1 MSIQTVTG
9 KISKE
14 KAGIITPHEH
24 IFIELTA
31 FFEERKLED
40 CENPSTASVTIDKL
54 GILNRDPYALK
65 DNLRIA
71 DYETQKYEILRFKK
85 AGGSTIVDATME
97 GIGRNPEA
105 LKKLSEETGINIVMG
120 TGFYVSSTHP
130 EMLKKMD
137 EDEIASIMI
146 EEIENGV
153 GDTGIK
159 AGVIGEIGISEI
171 FNEAERKV
179 LRAAA
184 IAYKHTGTSI
194 LVHINPWT
202 QNGLEATEILLSNGV
217 PPEKIAISHID
228 VENNMDYIYSLLN
241 LTIFFINHERY
252 NLKISVFTS
261 LSGLVAFILTRSINS
276 FLVTPVS
283 LMVLL
288 FFISSIKMI
297 DIFYLKET
305 KHNYYMEVIL
315 FVILDFFG
323 IILAFNM
330 LNDFVLQTIM
340 LGFFISLIGTID
352 FIDYSWE
359 FLLKNEYIK
368 VMK

>member
-1 MSIQTVTG
+1 MKKVSIYNF
-9 KISKE
+9 ICSF
-14 KAGIITPHEH
+14 I
-24 IFIELTA
+24 IFI
-31 FFEERKLED
+31 
-40 CENPSTASVTIDKL
+40 L
-54 GILNRDPYALK
+54 G
-65 DNLRIA
+65 
-71 DYETQKYEILRFKK
+71 
-85 AGGSTIVDATME
+85 
-97 GIGRNPEA
+97 GIY
-105 LKKLSEETGINIVMG
+105 LSFPT
-120 TGFYVSSTHP
+120 Y
-130 EMLKKMD
+130 
-137 EDEIASIMI
+137 
-146 EEIENGV
+146 
-153 GDTGIK
+153 
-159 AGVIGEIGISEI
+159 
-171 FNEAERKV
+171 
-179 LRAAA
+179 
-184 IAYKHTGTSI
+184 Y
-194 LVHINPWT
+194 
-202 QNGLEATEILLSNGV
+202 GLEAMSEIETGNLFLSF
-217 PPEKIAISHID
+217 II
-228 VENNMDYIYSLLN
+228 IYSLLN

-305 KHNYYMEVIL
+305 
-315 FVILDFFG
+315 FG

>member
-1 MSIQTVTG
+1 MIYVKKVSIYNF
-9 KISKE
+9 ICSF
-14 KAGIITPHEH
+14 I
-24 IFIELTA
+24 IFI
-31 FFEERKLED
+31 
-40 CENPSTASVTIDKL
+40 L
-54 GILNRDPYALK
+54 G
-65 DNLRIA
+65 
-71 DYETQKYEILRFKK
+71 
-85 AGGSTIVDATME
+85 
-97 GIGRNPEA
+97 GIY
-105 LKKLSEETGINIVMG
+105 LSFPT
-120 TGFYVSSTHP
+120 Y
-130 EMLKKMD
+130 
-137 EDEIASIMI
+137 
-146 EEIENGV
+146 
-153 GDTGIK
+153 
-159 AGVIGEIGISEI
+159 
-171 FNEAERKV
+171 
-179 LRAAA
+179 
-184 IAYKHTGTSI
+184 Y
-194 LVHINPWT
+194 
-202 QNGLEATEILLSNGV
+202 GLEAMSEIETGNLFLSF
-217 PPEKIAISHID
+217 II
-228 VENNMDYIYSLLN
+228 IYSLLN

-305 KHNYYMEVIL
+305 
-315 FVILDFFG
+315 FG